1 MGLRVVKAM
10 SSDALVVTLNNT
22 SAQLRVALLNTSA
35 KQQATIFASDEN
47 IPFDWAQFLSITT
60 FSREIP
66 RMRYSEAYQTMLA
79 SERILRVDWEQPE
92 EDAAWADL

>member
-10 SSDALVVTLNNT
+10 FSDAMVITLNNT
-22 SAQLRVALLNTSA
+22 SAQMRFAWLNTSA

-47 IPFDWAQFLSITT
+47 IPSDWAQFFGLTPFTVQTSQ
-60 FSREIP
+60 
-66 RMRYSEAYQTMLA
+66 MRYSEAYQTMLA
-79 SERILRVDWEQPE
+79 SERILRRDWEQPE